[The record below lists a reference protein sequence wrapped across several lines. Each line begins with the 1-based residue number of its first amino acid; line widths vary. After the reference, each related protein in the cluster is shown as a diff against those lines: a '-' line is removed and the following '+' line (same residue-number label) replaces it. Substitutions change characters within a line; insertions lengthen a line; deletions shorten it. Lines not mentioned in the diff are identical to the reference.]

1 MCFFFLMIRR
11 PPRSTRTD
19 TLFPY
24 TTLFRSAGPDQDDRV
39 GFVDDVDIDLYM
51 LIDGS
56 EEIFTATTDRIVEF
70 AERMR
75 ELAAV
80 HIDQSNGLA
89 IACKGDRRGDTRMA
103 ARSDRDYF
111 LHVGTQRELVLDR
124 KRVG

>member
-1 MCFFFLMIRR
+1 MRI
-11 PPRSTRTD
+11 SD
-19 TLFPY
+19 W
-24 TTLFRSAGPDQDDRV
+24 SS
-39 GFVDDVDIDLYM
+39 DVCSSDLM

-111 LHVGTQRELVLDR
+111 LHVGKQPELVLADR
-124 KRVG
+124 KSTRLNSSH

>member
-1 MCFFFLMIRR
+1 MIRR

-24 TTLFRSAGPDQDDRV
+24 TTLFRS
-39 GFVDDVDIDLYM
+39 LYM

-56 EEIFTATTDRIVEF
+56 EEIFTATTDCIVEF

-89 IACKGDRRGDTRMA
+89 IACTGDRRGDTRIA

-111 LHVGTQRELVLDR
+111 LHVGKQRHMVLAQQNLHRLAWKMGCGELR
-124 KRVG
+124 NG

>member
-1 MCFFFLMIRR
+1 MRISDWSSDVCSSDLVDEVEDSD
-11 PPRSTRTD
+11 PC
-19 TLFPY
+19 
-24 TTLFRSAGPDQDDRV
+24 AGPDQDDRV

-89 IACKGDRRGDTRMA
+89 ITCKGDRRCDTPKSGRP
-103 ARSDRDYF
+103 SC
-111 LHVGTQRELVLDR
+111 RE
-124 KRVG
+124 RVCQ